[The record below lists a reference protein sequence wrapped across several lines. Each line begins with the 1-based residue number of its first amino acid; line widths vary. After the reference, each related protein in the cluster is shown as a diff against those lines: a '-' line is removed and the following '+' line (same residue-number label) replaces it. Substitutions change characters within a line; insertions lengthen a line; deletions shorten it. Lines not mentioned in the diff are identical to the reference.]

1 MKESVSG
8 WFKLLAQEE
17 GEFYSVPVP
26 SEEGSR
32 IPIKPTSGLVGQKLD
47 FSSIRILSFRNLFLS
62 EKLAIV
68 LIQ

>member
-26 SEEGSR
+26 SEEGLK
-32 IPIKPTSGLVGQKLD
+32 IAIKPSTSVVYNELD
-47 FSSIRILSFRNLFLS
+47 HSEENQFMLLF
-62 EKLAIV
+62 
-68 LIQ
+68 

>member
-26 SEEGSR
+26 SEEGLKIQLKSTTGVVF
-32 IPIKPTSGLVGQKLD
+32 IEINQSNNDFFSFLLD
-47 FSSIRILSFRNLFLS
+47 LETSFRS
-62 EKLAIV
+62 
-68 LIQ
+68 